1 MKLVN
6 KDGKLFGKIN
16 IIDILVV
23 LLIVAA
29 AVFAVV
35 KMTDFGGSESMPVAK
50 YEFKMEKVRMQTVEA
65 WSENAMGIIDAENK
79 TQMGDIVNISYEP
92 ARELV
97 QKSDGSYCISEHS
110 DRYDVTL
117 TLQANVKE
125 TEKGYYTL
133 DNTYIA
139 PGKTMGLSNGY
150 AQTFG
155 EIISL
160 EIK

>member
-1 MKLVN
+1 MKLIN

-23 LLIVAA
+23 LLIIAA
-29 AVFAVV
+29 AIFAVF
-35 KMTDFGGSESMPVAK
+35 KMTDFGKSENMPVAK
-50 YEFKMEKVRMQTVEA
+50 YEFKIEKVRMQTVEA
-65 WSENAMGIIDAENK
+65 WSENALDIIDAETK
-79 TQMGDIVNISYEP
+79 TQMGDIVSISYEP

-97 QKSDGSYCISEHS
+97 QKTDGSYCISNHS

-117 TLQANVKE
+117 TMQVNVKE
-125 TEKGYYTL
+125 TEKGYYTA
-133 DNTYIA
+133 DNAYIA

-155 EIISL
+155 EIISM
-160 EIK
+160 EVN